1 MLPFLHPLKK
11 KEEIMLTI
19 KKQFLHLMNHTLLAM
34 LTAPLTLLLF
44 GAWRGMTFNGPN
56 YLLLFMLYL
65 FLMFTHALERL
76 LSKSEQSGAKVPYKM
91 ILFFGIL
98 SIGTLTIIS
107 SLSNLILAAIL
118 LLYFVYSILQ
128 FYPYSMTNTFY
139 EILLR
144 PFFKI
149 LILSSIAFFSQANF
163 IPLQLQYELLPLIL
177 FHIFGL
183 IQIQVKNTAGSDRP
197 MTYYQ
202 QLLMKHS
209 KSLKM
214 TSFLL
219 AYATANFQI
228 LNLSS
233 SLWTIILF
241 GLSALLV
248 FPLFKRRFQGTLRIE
263 QYLANYSFLFTLGY
277 SLLFLV

>member
-1 MLPFLHPLKK
+1 MPSNGSFQRVNNP
-11 KEEIMLTI
+11 
-19 KKQFLHLMNHTLLAM
+19 
-34 LTAPLTLLLF
+34 APNF
-44 GAWRGMTFNGPN
+44 
-56 YLLLFMLYL
+56 
-65 FLMFTHALERL
+65 
-76 LSKSEQSGAKVPYKM
+76 PYKM

-98 SIGTLTIIS
+98 SIGTLTIIF
-107 SLSNLILAAIL
+107 SLSNLILTAIL

-233 SLWTIILF
+233 SLWAIILF

-248 FPLFKRRFQGTLRIE
+248 FPLFKRRFQATLRIE
-263 QYLANYSFLFTLGY
+263 QYLVQLQFSFHTGLFLTIFGLTETTGSCTGRIDWCSCLFTYKKKALKRVLCNDDPYGNRTRVTAVKGRC
-277 SLLFLV
+277 LNRLTNGP

>member
-1 MLPFLHPLKK
+1 MLPLLHPLKK

-19 KKQFLHLMNHTLLAM
+19 KKQFLHLMNHTLLAL
-34 LTAPLTLLLF
+34 LTAPLSLLIF

-65 FLMFTHALERL
+65 FLLFTHALERL

-118 LLYFVYSILQ
+118 LLYFIYSILQ

-163 IPLQLQYELLPLIL
+163 IPLQLQYELLPLTL

-183 IQIQVKNTAGSDRP
+183 IQIQVKNTTGSNRP

-202 QLLMKHS
+202 QLLTKHS

-219 AYATANFQI
+219 AYATAIFHI

-233 SLWTIILF
+233 SLVAIILF
-241 GLSALLV
+241 CLSALLV
-248 FPLFKRRFQGTLRIE
+248 FPLFKRRFQATLRIE
-263 QYLANYSFLFTLGY
+263 QYLTNYSFLFTLGY

>member
-1 MLPFLHPLKK
+1 
-11 KEEIMLTI
+11 
-19 KKQFLHLMNHTLLAM
+19 
-34 LTAPLTLLLF
+34 
-44 GAWRGMTFNGPN
+44 MTFNGPN
-56 YLLLFMLYL
+56 FLLLFMLYL

-76 LSKSEQSGAKVPYKM
+76 LSKSEQSGSKLPYKM

-98 SIGTLTIIS
+98 SIGTLTIIF
-107 SLSNLILAAIL
+107 SLSNLILVAIL

-128 FYPYSMTNTFY
+128 FYPYSMSNTFY

-149 LILSSIAFFSQANF
+149 LILSSVSFFSQANF
-163 IPLQLQYELLPLIL
+163 IPLQLQYELLPLAL

-214 TSFLL
+214 TAMARASGVGV
-219 AYATANFQI
+219 A
-228 LNLSS
+228 
-233 SLWTIILF
+233 
-241 GLSALLV
+241 V
-248 FPLFKRRFQGTLRIE
+248 VV
-263 QYLANYSFLFTLGY
+263 FTLLSVLPAAQRGGVP
-277 SLLFLV
+277 SVCAWSIMAPPFCLITWQVQHSLGRCLFAPGFCIVQQLLLFRGFDLG

>member
-1 MLPFLHPLKK
+1 
-11 KEEIMLTI
+11 MLTI
-19 KKQFLHLMNHTLLAM
+19 KKKFMHLMNHTLLAM

-65 FLMFTHALERL
+65 FLLFTHALERL
-76 LSKSEQSGAKVPYKM
+76 LSKSDQSGTKLPYKM

-98 SIGTLTIIS
+98 AVGTLTIIF

-128 FYPYSMTNTFY
+128 FYPYSMSNTFY
-139 EILLR
+139 EMLLR

-149 LILSSIAFFSQANF
+149 LILSSVSFFSQANF

-183 IQIQVKNTAGSDRP
+183 IQIQVKNTVGSDRP

-209 KSLKM
+209 KSLKLS
-214 TSFLL
+214 SFLF
-219 AYATANFQI
+219 AYATAIFQI
-228 LNLSS
+228 FNLSS
-233 SLWTIILF
+233 TLWSISIF
-241 GLSALLV
+241 GLSILLV
-248 FPLFKRRFQGTLRIE
+248 FPLFKKRFQGTLRIE

>member
-1 MLPFLHPLKK
+1 MQ
-11 KEEIMLTI
+11 TI
-19 KKQFLHLMNHTLLAM
+19 KKQFIHLMNHTLLAM

-44 GAWRGMTFNGPN
+44 GAWRGMAFNGPN
-56 YLLLFMLYL
+56 YLLLCMLYL

-76 LSKSEQSGAKVPYKM
+76 LSKSEQSGAKLPYKM
-91 ILFFGIL
+91 ILFFVIL
-98 SIGTLTIIS
+98 SIGSLTIIS

-118 LLYFVYSILQ
+118 LLYFIYSIIQ
-128 FYPYSMTNTFY
+128 FFPYSMTNTFY

-149 LILSSIAFFSQANF
+149 LILSSVSFFSQANF

-177 FHIFGL
+177 FHIYGL
-183 IQIQVKNTAGSDRP
+183 IQIQVKNTAGIGRS

-202 QLLMKHS
+202 QLLVKHS
-209 KSLKM
+209 KFLKL

-219 AYATANFQI
+219 AYSTAIFQI
-228 LNLSS
+228 FSLNS

-241 GLSALLV
+241 GLSTLLV
-248 FPLFKRRFQGTLRIE
+248 FPLFKRRFQGALRIE
-263 QYLANYSFLFTLGY
+263 QYLDNYSFLFTLGY

>member
-1 MLPFLHPLKK
+1 MK

-19 KKQFLHLMNHTLLAM
+19 KKQFLHLMTHTFLAM

-56 YLLLFMLYL
+56 FLLLFMLYL

-76 LSKSEQSGAKVPYKM
+76 LSKSEQSGSKLPYKM

-98 SIGTLTIIS
+98 SIGTLTIIF
-107 SLSNLILAAIL
+107 SLSNLILVAIL

-128 FYPYSMTNTFY
+128 FYPCSMSNTFY

-149 LILSSIAFFSQANF
+149 LILSSVSFFSQANF
-163 IPLQLQYELLPLIL
+163 IPLQLQYELLPLAL

-219 AYATANFQI
+219 AYATAIFQI

-233 SLWTIILF
+233 SLWAISVF

>member
-1 MLPFLHPLKK
+1 MK

-19 KKQFLHLMNHTLLAM
+19 KKQFMYLMNHTFLAM

-76 LSKSEQSGAKVPYKM
+76 RSKSEQSGAKLPYKM

-98 SIGTLTIIS
+98 SIGSLTIIS

-183 IQIQVKNTAGSDRP
+183 IEIQVKNTAGSDRP

-248 FPLFKRRFQGTLRIE
+248 FPLFKRSFQATLRIE
-263 QYLANYSFLFTLGY
+263 QYLANYGFLFTLGY

>member
-1 MLPFLHPLKK
+1 MK

-19 KKQFLHLMNHTLLAM
+19 KKQFMHLMNHTFLAM

-76 LSKSEQSGAKVPYKM
+76 LSKSEQSGAKLPYKM

-98 SIGTLTIIS
+98 SIGTLTIIF
-107 SLSNLILAAIL
+107 SLSNVILVAIL
-118 LLYFVYSILQ
+118 LLYFIYLILQ
-128 FYPYSMTNTFY
+128 FYPYSMTTTFY

-149 LILSSIAFFSQANF
+149 LILSSVSFFSQANF

-183 IQIQVKNTAGSDRP
+183 IQIQIKNTTGSDCP

-202 QLLMKHS
+202 QLLLKHS
-209 KSLKM
+209 KYLKM
-214 TSFLL
+214 TFFML
-219 AYATANFQI
+219 AYAAAIFQI
-228 LNLSS
+228 FNLSS
-233 SLWTIILF
+233 SLWAISLF
-241 GLSALLV
+241 GLSTLLV
-248 FPLFKRRFQGTLRIE
+248 FPLFNRRFQAGLRIE
-263 QYLANYSFLFTLGY
+263 QYLSNYSFLFTLSY

>member
-1 MLPFLHPLKK
+1 
-11 KEEIMLTI
+11 MLTI
-19 KKQFLHLMNHTLLAM
+19 KKHFMHLMNNTLLAM

-44 GAWRGMTFNGPN
+44 GAWRGLAFNGPN

-65 FLMFTHALERL
+65 FLLFTHALERL
-76 LSKSEQSGAKVPYKM
+76 FTKSEQSYAKLPHKTIVV
-91 ILFFGIL
+91 FGIL
-98 SIGTLTIIS
+98 SIGSLSIIF

-118 LLYFVYSILQ
+118 VLYLAYSILQ

-149 LILSSIAFFSQANF
+149 LILSSVSFFSQANF

-183 IQIQVKNTAGSDRP
+183 IQIQVKNSVGSARSI
-197 MTYYQ
+197 TYYQ

-209 KSLKM
+209 KSLKL

-219 AYATANFQI
+219 VYATAIFQI
-228 LNLSS
+228 FNLNS
-233 SLWTIILF
+233 SLWAIILF

-248 FPLFKRRFQGTLRIE
+248 FPLFKRRFQGAIKME
-263 QYLANYSFLFTLGY
+263 QYLANYSFLFTLSY